1 MTARSRSV
9 RSLSTAVE
17 HRIDRA
23 ARRLLDAGHQPHR
36 PVRLSVTEFLVFGA
50 KQAWACTFGAL
61 LLATMAVVHL
71 TVPVAARNDVLTI
84 AAVLLQIGMLV
95 FGLETVRELRVVLL
109 FHVVGTVMEVF
120 KTHVGSWTYEPSGV
134 LVVLGVPLFSGFM
147 YGAVGSY
154 LVRVYRLF
162 DLRFDRYPRQ
172 WVLAVVAGAVYLNF
186 FAHHV
191 VWDARY
197 VLLAA
202 VVALFARTTMHVR
215 IHRATLRM
223 PVLLAMGLVALVIWF
238 AENVATW
245 AGAWSYPAQ
254 AAAWQ
259 PVAPTKIVAWLLLMV
274 ISVALVT
281 WLYPPV
287 GPIGRVGTTG
297 AVGRVGTTGPVGR
310 VGTTGPGGADR
321 PRSAPSAPRSA
332 GSRRLRGARA
342 ADPHRLGESRSSEAP
357 SARRESS
364 AFRDRA
370 PLG

>member
-1 MTARSRSV
+1 MTV

-23 ARRLLDAGHQPHR
+23 ARRMLDAGHQPHR
-36 PVRLSVTEFLVFGA
+36 PVRLFVTEFLVFGA

-61 LLATMAVVHL
+61 LLTTMAVVHL
-71 TVPVAARNDVLTI
+71 LVPADHRNDVLTI
-84 AAVLLQIGMLV
+84 AAVLLQVGMLV

-120 KTHVGSWTYEPSGV
+120 KTHMGSWTYEPSGV
-134 LVVLGVPLFSGFM
+134 LVVFGVPLFSGFM

-154 LVRVYRLF
+154 MVRVHRLF

-172 WVLAVVAGAVYLNF
+172 WVLALVAAAAYANF
-186 FAHHV
+186 FGHHFL
-191 VWDARY
+191 WDARY
-197 VLLAA
+197 VLLA
-202 VVALFARTTMHVR
+202 VVVVLFARTTMHVR
-215 IHRATLRM
+215 VHRTVLRM
-223 PVLLAMGLVALVIWF
+223 PVLLAMALVALFIWI
-238 AENVATW
+238 AEDVATW
-245 AGAWSYPAQ
+245 AGAWTYPAQ

-281 WLYPPV
+281 WVYPA
-287 GPIGRVGTTG
+287 GRVG
-297 AVGRVGTTGPVGR
+297 
-310 VGTTGPGGADR
+310 GPGGAGREGGPGGPDHLR
-321 PRSAPSAPRSA
+321 PAPSARRSA
-332 GSRRLRGARA
+332 GSRRLRGGRA
-342 ADPHRLGESRSSEAP
+342 ADPHRLAGSRPPEAP

>member
-1 MTARSRSV
+1 MTV

-23 ARRLLDAGHQPHR
+23 ARRVLDAGHQPHR
-36 PVRLSVTEFLVFGA
+36 PLRLALTEFLVFGA

-71 TVPVAARNDVLTI
+71 TVPVGSRNDVTTV
-84 AAVLLQIGMLV
+84 AAVLLQVGMLV

-120 KTHVGSWTYEPSGV
+120 KTHMGSWTYEQSGV

-154 LVRVYRLF
+154 MVRVYRLF

-172 WVLAVVAGAVYLNF
+172 WVLAVVAALVYANF
-186 FAHHV
+186 FGHHF

-197 VLLAA
+197 VLLAL
-202 VVALFARTTMHVR
+202 VVLLFARTTMHARV
-215 IHRATLRM
+215 HRTVLRM
-223 PVLLAMGLVALVIWF
+223 PVLVAMGLVALFIWV

-254 AAAWQ
+254 AAAWH
-259 PVAPTKIVAWLLLMV
+259 PVAPTKIVAWLLLML

-281 WLYPPV
+281 WVYP
-287 GPIGRVGTTG
+287 
-297 AVGRVGTTGPVGR
+297 AVR
-310 VGTTGPGGADR
+310 PGGADHR
-321 PRSAPSAPRSA
+321 GPARHVQRSA

-342 ADPHRLGESRSSEAP
+342 ADPHRLRESRPSGTA

>member
-1 MTARSRSV
+1 MTV

-23 ARRLLDAGHQPHR
+23 ARRVLDAGHQPQR
-36 PVRLSVTEFLVFGA
+36 PLRLALTEFLVFGA

-61 LLATMAVVHL
+61 LLATMAIVHL
-71 TVPVAARNDVLTI
+71 TVPVGSRNDVTTV
-84 AAVLLQIGMLV
+84 AAVLLQVGMLV

-120 KTHVGSWTYEPSGV
+120 KTHMGSWTYEQSGV

-154 LVRVYRLF
+154 MVRVYRLF

-172 WVLAVVAGAVYLNF
+172 WVLAVVAALVYANF
-186 FAHHV
+186 FGHHF

-197 VLLAA
+197 VLLAL
-202 VVALFARTTMHVR
+202 VVLLFARTTMHARV
-215 IHRATLRM
+215 HRTVLRM
-223 PVLLAMGLVALVIWF
+223 PVLVAMGLVALFIWV

-254 AAAWQ
+254 AAAWH
-259 PVAPTKIVAWLLLMV
+259 PVAPTKIVAWLLLML

-281 WLYPPV
+281 WVYP
-287 GPIGRVGTTG
+287 
-297 AVGRVGTTGPVGR
+297 AVR
-310 VGTTGPGGADR
+310 PGGADPRGPAR
-321 PRSAPSAPRSA
+321 PVRRSA
-332 GSRRLRGARA
+332 GSRRLRGARS
-342 ADPHRLGESRSSEAP
+342 SRSP
-357 SARRESS
+357 
-364 AFRDRA
+364 
-370 PLG
+370 

>member
-1 MTARSRSV
+1 MTV

-23 ARRLLDAGHQPHR
+23 ARRMLDAGHQPHR
-36 PVRLSVTEFLVFGA
+36 PGRVVVTEFLVFGA

-61 LLATMAVVHL
+61 LLATMAIVHL
-71 TVPVAARNDVLTI
+71 TVPAALQNDVLTV
-84 AAVLLQIGMLV
+84 AAVLLQVGMLV

-109 FHVVGTVMEVF
+109 FHFVGTVMEVF
-120 KTHVGSWTYEPSGV
+120 KTHMGSWAYEPGGA
-134 LVVLGVPLFSGFM
+134 LVVFGVPLFSGFM

-154 LVRVYRLF
+154 MVRVHRLF

-172 WVLAVVAGAVYLNF
+172 WVLAVVAAAVYANF
-186 FAHHV
+186 FGHHF

-202 VVALFARTTMHVR
+202 IVLLFARTTMCVR
-215 IHRATLRM
+215 IHRSEVRM
-223 PVLLAMGLVALVIWF
+223 PVLVAMGLVAVCIWL

-254 AAAWQ
+254 AAAWE
-259 PVAPTKIVAWLLLMV
+259 PVAPTKIVAWLLLMT

-281 WLYPPV
+281 WVYPVARPV
-287 GPIGRVGTTG
+287 VP
-297 AVGRVGTTGPVGR
+297 
-310 VGTTGPGGADR
+310 PGGADR
-321 PRSAPSAPRSA
+321 RRPSSRHGRVAGSRSA

-342 ADPHRLGESRSSEAP
+342 ADAHRLRASGSSGSP

-370 PLG
+370 HLG

>member
-1 MTARSRSV
+1 MTV

-17 HRIDRA
+17 ARIDRA

-36 PVRLSVTEFLVFGA
+36 PVRVFVTEFLVFGA
-50 KQAWACTFGAL
+50 KQAWACAFGAL

-71 TVPVAARNDVLTI
+71 TVPAAMRNDVLTI
-84 AAVLLQIGMLV
+84 AAVLLQVGMLV

-120 KTHVGSWTYEPSGV
+120 KTHMGSWTYEPGG
-134 LVVLGVPLFSGFM
+134 LFVVAGVPLFSGFM

-154 LVRVYRLF
+154 MVRVYRLF

-172 WVLAVVAGAVYLNF
+172 WLLAGVAGGIYLNF
-186 FAHHV
+186 FGHHFV
-191 VWDARY
+191 ADARY
-197 VLLAA
+197 VLLAL
-202 VVALFARTTMHVR
+202 VLLLFARTTMHVR

-223 PVLLAMGLVALVIWF
+223 PVLVAMGLVAVFIWA

-254 AAAWQ
+254 LAAWQ
-259 PVAPTKIVAWLLLMV
+259 PVAPTKIVAWFLLMT

-281 WLYPPV
+281 WLYPALPS
-287 GPIGRVGTTG
+287 GRARSTG
-297 AVGRVGTTGPVGR
+297 STGS
-310 VGTTGPGGADR
+310 TGSTAD
-321 PRSAPSAPRSA
+321 
-332 GSRRLRGARA
+332 SRRPRGARA
-342 ADPHRLGESRSSEAP
+342 AGDPRLPSTEPAGPA

>member
-1 MTARSRSV
+1 MTV

-23 ARRLLDAGHQPHR
+23 ARRVLDAGHQPHR
-36 PVRLSVTEFLVFGA
+36 PLRLALTEFLVFGA

-61 LLATMAVVHL
+61 LLATMAIVHL
-71 TVPVAARNDVLTI
+71 TVPVDLRNDVTTV
-84 AAVLLQIGMLV
+84 AAVLLQVGMLV
-95 FGLETVRELRVVLL
+95 FGLETFRELRVVLL

-120 KTHVGSWTYEPSGV
+120 KTHMGSWTYEQSGV

-154 LVRVYRLF
+154 MVRVYRLF

-172 WVLAVVAGAVYLNF
+172 WVLAVAAALVYANF
-186 FAHHV
+186 FGHHF

-197 VLLAA
+197 VLLAL
-202 VVALFARTTMHVR
+202 VVLLFARTTMHARV
-215 IHRATLRM
+215 HRTVLRM
-223 PVLLAMGLVALVIWF
+223 PVLVAMGLVALFIWL

-254 AAAWQ
+254 AAAWH
-259 PVAPTKIVAWLLLMV
+259 PVAPTKIVAWLLLML

-281 WLYPPV
+281 WVYP
-287 GPIGRVGTTG
+287 
-297 AVGRVGTTGPVGR
+297 AVR
-310 VGTTGPGGADR
+310 PGGTDHPAPPR
-321 PRSAPSAPRSA
+321 PARWSA

-342 ADPHRLGESRSSEAP
+342 ADPHRLRGSRPSGAA

-364 AFRDRA
+364 AFRDGA

>member
-1 MTARSRSV
+1 MTV

-23 ARRLLDAGHQPHR
+23 ARRVLDAGHQPHR
-36 PVRLSVTEFLVFGA
+36 PVRLAVTEFLVFGA

-71 TVPVAARNDVLTI
+71 TVPVDLRNDVTTI
-84 AAVLLQIGMLV
+84 AAVLLQVGMLV
-95 FGLETVRELRVVLL
+95 FGLETFRELRVVLL

-120 KTHVGSWTYEPSGV
+120 KTHMGSWTYEQSGV

-172 WVLAVVAGAVYLNF
+172 WVLAILAALVYANF
-186 FAHHV
+186 FGHHF

-197 VLLAA
+197 VLLAL
-202 VVALFARTTMHVR
+202 VVVLFGATTMHARV
-215 IHRATLRM
+215 HRTVLRM
-223 PVLLAMGLVALVIWF
+223 PVLVAMGLVALFIWL

-254 AAAWQ
+254 TAAWH
-259 PVAPTKIVAWLLLMV
+259 PVAPTKIVAWLLLML

-281 WLYPPV
+281 WVYP
-287 GPIGRVGTTG
+287 
-297 AVGRVGTTGPVGR
+297 AVR
-310 VGTTGPGGADR
+310 PGGTDHRGPAR
-321 PRSAPSAPRSA
+321 PARWSA

-342 ADPHRLGESRSSEAP
+342 ADPHRLRGSRPSGAA

>member
-1 MTARSRSV
+1 VTV

-23 ARRLLDAGHQPHR
+23 ARRVLDAGHQPHR
-36 PVRLSVTEFLVFGA
+36 PVRVVVTEFLVFGA

-71 TVPVAARNDVLTI
+71 TVPAAARNDLLTV
-84 AAVLLQIGMLV
+84 AAVLLQLGMLV

-120 KTHVGSWTYEPSGV
+120 KTHAGSWTYEPGGV
-134 LVVLGVPLFSGFM
+134 LVLLGVPLFSGFM

-154 LVRVYRLF
+154 MVRVHRLF

-172 WVLAVVAGAVYLNF
+172 WLLVVVAALVYGNF

-191 VWDARY
+191 VWDARWP
-197 VLLAA
+197 LLAA

-215 IHRATLRM
+215 VHRAVLRM
-223 PVLLAMGLVALVIWF
+223 PVLVAMGLVALFIWL

-259 PVAPTKIVAWLLLMV
+259 PVAPTKIVAWFLLMV

-281 WLYPPV
+281 WVHP
-287 GPIGRVGTTG
+287 
-297 AVGRVGTTGPVGR
+297 A
-310 VGTTGPGGADR
+310 TGPGGAVPVR
-321 PRSAPSAPRSA
+321 PAARAGRSAAPREGAGRSA
-332 GSRRLRGARA
+332 ASRRPRGARA
-342 ADPHRLGESRSSEAP
+342 ADPHRLAESRPSGAA

>member
-1 MTARSRSV
+1 MTV

-23 ARRLLDAGHQPHR
+23 ARRVLDAGHQPHR
-36 PVRLSVTEFLVFGA
+36 PVRLAVTEFLVFGA

-61 LLATMAVVHL
+61 LLAAMAVVHL
-71 TVPVAARNDVLTI
+71 TVPADLRNDVLTVV
-84 AAVLLQIGMLV
+84 AVLLQVAMLV
-95 FGLETVRELRVVLL
+95 FGLETLRELRVVLL
-109 FHVVGTVMEVF
+109 FHVVGTGMEVF
-120 KTHVGSWTYEPSGV
+120 KTHMGSWTYEESGV

-172 WVLAVVAGAVYLNF
+172 WMLAVVAALVYANF
-186 FAHHV
+186 FGHHF

-197 VLLAA
+197 VLLAL
-202 VVALFARTTMHVR
+202 VVLLFGATTMHARV
-215 IHRATLRM
+215 HRTVLRM
-223 PVLLAMGLVALVIWF
+223 PVLLAMVLVALFIWL

-254 AAAWQ
+254 VEAWH
-259 PVAPTKIVAWLLLMV
+259 PVAPTKIVAWLLLML

-281 WLYPPV
+281 WVHPAMPPD
-287 GPIGRVGTTG
+287 R
-297 AVGRVGTTGPVGR
+297 
-310 VGTTGPGGADR
+310 PGGADR
-321 PRSAPSAPRSA
+321 PRPVGRRERSA
-332 GSRRLRGARA
+332 GSRTLRGARA
-342 ADPHRLGESRSSEAP
+342 ADPHRLGASRSSRAP

>member
-1 MTARSRSV
+1 MTV

-17 HRIDRA
+17 ARIDRA

-36 PVRLSVTEFLVFGA
+36 PVRVFVTEFLVFGA
-50 KQAWACTFGAL
+50 KQAWACAFGAL

-71 TVPVAARNDVLTI
+71 TVPAAMRNDVLTI
-84 AAVLLQIGMLV
+84 AAVLLQ
-95 FGLETVRELRVVLL
+95 
-109 FHVVGTVMEVF
+109 VVGTAMEVF
-120 KTHVGSWTYEPSGV
+120 KTHMGSWTYEPGGLFV
-134 LVVLGVPLFSGFM
+134 IAGVPLFSGFM

-154 LVRVYRLF
+154 MVRVYRLF

-172 WVLAVVAGAVYLNF
+172 WLLAVVAGGIYLNF
-186 FAHHV
+186 FGHHFV
-191 VWDARY
+191 ADARY
-197 VLLAA
+197 VLLAL
-202 VVALFARTTMHVR
+202 VLLLFARTTMHVR

-223 PVLLAMGLVALVIWF
+223 PVLVAMALVAVVIWA

-254 AAAWQ
+254 LAVWQ
-259 PVAPTKIVAWLLLMV
+259 PVAPTKIVAWFLLMT

-281 WLYPPV
+281 WLYPALPS
-287 GPIGRVGTTG
+287 GRARSTG
-297 AVGRVGTTGPVGR
+297 
-310 VGTTGPGGADR
+310 
-321 PRSAPSAPRSA
+321 SA
-332 GSRRLRGARA
+332 GSTADSRRPRGARA
-342 ADPHRLGESRSSEAP
+342 AGDPRLPSTEPAGPA

>member
-1 MTARSRSV
+1 MSDPLHSTGRGTARLGTARLGTA
-9 RSLSTAVE
+9 RLGTAVE
-17 HRIDRA
+17 YRIDRA
-23 ARRLLDAGHQPHR
+23 ARRLLDGGHQPHR
-36 PVRLSVTEFLVFGA
+36 PGRLFVTEFLVFGA

-61 LLATMAVVHL
+61 LLATMAVAHVV
-71 TVPVAARNDVLTI
+71 VPADTRNDVLTV

-120 KTHVGSWTYEPSGV
+120 KTHMGSWSYEQSGV

-154 LVRVYRLF
+154 MVRVHRLF
-162 DLRFDRYPRQ
+162 GLRFDRYPRQ
-172 WVLAVVAGAVYLNF
+172 WLLAIVAAGVYLNF
-186 FAHHV
+186 FAHHF

-197 VLLAA
+197 VLLAL
-202 VVALFARTTMHVR
+202 VLLLFARTTMHVR
-215 IHRATLRM
+215 IHRTMLRM
-223 PVLLAMGLVALVIWF
+223 PVLLAMGLVALFIWL

-254 AAAWQ
+254 AAAWH

-281 WLYPPV
+281 WVYPAD
-287 GPIGRVGTTG
+287 R
-297 AVGRVGTTGPVGR
+297 
-310 VGTTGPGGADR
+310 PGGADR
-321 PRSAPSAPRSA
+321 RRPARSVRRSA

-342 ADPHRLGESRSSEAP
+342 ADPHRLAVSRPSEAA

>member
-1 MTARSRSV
+1 MTV

-23 ARRLLDAGHQPHR
+23 ARRVLDAGHQPHR
-36 PVRLSVTEFLVFGA
+36 PLRLALTEFLVFGA

-71 TVPVAARNDVLTI
+71 TVPVGSRNDVTTV
-84 AAVLLQIGMLV
+84 AAVLLQVGMLV

-120 KTHVGSWTYEPSGV
+120 KTHMGSWTYEQSGV

-154 LVRVYRLF
+154 MVRVYRLF

-172 WVLAVVAGAVYLNF
+172 WVLAVLAALVYANF
-186 FAHHV
+186 FGHHF

-197 VLLAA
+197 VLLAL
-202 VVALFARTTMHVR
+202 VVLLFGATTMHARV
-215 IHRATLRM
+215 HRTVLRM
-223 PVLLAMGLVALVIWF
+223 PVLVAMGLVALFIWV

-254 AAAWQ
+254 AAAWH
-259 PVAPTKIVAWLLLMV
+259 PVAPTKIVAWLLLML

-281 WLYPPV
+281 WVYP
-287 GPIGRVGTTG
+287 
-297 AVGRVGTTGPVGR
+297 AVR
-310 VGTTGPGGADR
+310 PGGADHRGPAR
-321 PRSAPSAPRSA
+321 PVRRSA

-342 ADPHRLGESRSSEAP
+342 ADPHRLRESRPSGTA

>member
-1 MTARSRSV
+1 MTV

-23 ARRLLDAGHQPHR
+23 ARRVLDAGHQPHR
-36 PVRLSVTEFLVFGA
+36 PLRIAVTEFLVFGA

-61 LLATMAVVHL
+61 LLATMAIVHL
-71 TVPVAARNDVLTI
+71 TVPVDLRNDVTTI
-84 AAVLLQIGMLV
+84 AAVLLQVGMLV
-95 FGLETVRELRVVLL
+95 FGLETFRELRVVLL

-120 KTHVGSWTYEPSGV
+120 KTHMGSWVYEQSGV

-172 WVLAVVAGAVYLNF
+172 WVLAVVAALVYANF
-186 FAHHV
+186 FGHHF

-197 VLLAA
+197 VLLAL
-202 VVALFARTTMHVR
+202 VVLLFARTTMHARV
-215 IHRATLRM
+215 HRTVLRM
-223 PVLLAMGLVALVIWF
+223 PVLVAMGLVALFIWL

-254 AAAWQ
+254 AAAWH
-259 PVAPTKIVAWLLLMV
+259 PVAPTKIVAWLLLML

-281 WLYPPV
+281 WVYP
-287 GPIGRVGTTG
+287 
-297 AVGRVGTTGPVGR
+297 AVR
-310 VGTTGPGGADR
+310 PGGTDHPAPAR
-321 PRSAPSAPRSA
+321 PARWSA

-342 ADPHRLGESRSSEAP
+342 AAPHRLRGSRPSGAA

>member
-1 MTARSRSV
+1 MTV

-23 ARRLLDAGHQPHR
+23 ARRMLDAGHQPHR
-36 PVRLSVTEFLVFGA
+36 PGRVAVTEFLVFGA
-50 KQAWACTFGAL
+50 KQAWACAFGAL

-71 TVPVAARNDVLTI
+71 TVPAALRNDVLTV
-84 AAVLLQIGMLV
+84 AAVLLQVGMLV

-120 KTHVGSWTYEPSGV
+120 KTHMGSWTYEPGGV

-154 LVRVYRLF
+154 MVRVYRLF

-172 WVLAVVAGAVYLNF
+172 WLLAVVAGAVYANF
-186 FAHHV
+186 FGHHFV
-191 VWDARY
+191 RDARY

-202 VVALFARTTMHVR
+202 IVLLFARTTMRVR
-215 IHRATLRM
+215 IHRSTLRM
-223 PVLLAMGLVALVIWF
+223 PVLVAMGLVALSIWV

-254 AAAWQ
+254 AAAWE
-259 PVAPTKIVAWLLLMV
+259 PVAPTKIVAWLLLMT

-281 WLYPPV
+281 WVHPV
-287 GPIGRVGTTG
+287 ARSVVRT
-297 AVGRVGTTGPVGR
+297 
-310 VGTTGPGGADR
+310 GGADHRR
-321 PRSAPSAPRSA
+321 PPGRAPQAAGSRSA

-342 ADPHRLGESRSSEAP
+342 ADAHRLRASGSSGSP
-357 SARRESS
+357 SARREPS

-370 PLG
+370 HLG

>member
-1 MTARSRSV
+1 MTV

-17 HRIDRA
+17 HRIDLA
-23 ARRLLDAGHQPHR
+23 ARRMLDAGHQPHR
-36 PVRLSVTEFLVFGA
+36 PVRLVVAEFLVFGA

-61 LLATMAVVHL
+61 LLAAMAIAHL
-71 TVPVAARNDVLTI
+71 TVPVGARNDVLTVT
-84 AAVLLQIGMLV
+84 AVLLQVAMLV

-109 FHVVGTVMEVF
+109 FHLVGTAMEVF

-154 LVRVYRLF
+154 MVRVYRLF
-162 DLRFDRYPRQ
+162 DLRFERYPRQ
-172 WVLAVVAGAVYLNF
+172 WLLAVVAALVYLNF
-186 FAHHV
+186 FGHHV

-197 VLLAA
+197 VLLGA
-202 VVALFARTTMHVR
+202 VTLLFARTTMHVR
-215 IHRATLRM
+215 IHGTVLRM
-223 PVLLAMGLVALVIWF
+223 PVLVAMGLVALFIWF

-254 AAAWQ
+254 VAAWQ

-281 WLYPPV
+281 WVYPA
-287 GPIGRVGTTG
+287 I
-297 AVGRVGTTGPVGR
+297 
-310 VGTTGPGGADR
+310 GPGGADR
-321 PRSAPSAPRSA
+321 RRPAAPVRQAAGTRSA
-332 GSRRLRGARA
+332 GSRRLRGGRA
-342 ADPHRLGESRSSEAP
+342 ADPHRLAASRSSGTA

>member
-1 MTARSRSV
+1 MAIV
-9 RSLSTAVE
+9 R
-17 HRIDRA
+17 
-23 ARRLLDAGHQPHR
+23 
-36 PVRLSVTEFLVFGA
+36 
-50 KQAWACTFGAL
+50 
-61 LLATMAVVHL
+61 L
-71 TVPVAARNDVLTI
+71 TVPADARNDVLTV
-84 AAVLLQIGMLV
+84 AAVLLQVAMLV

-120 KTHVGSWTYEPSGV
+120 KTHMGSWTYDPSGV

-154 LVRVYRLF
+154 MVRVYRLF

-172 WVLAVVAGAVYLNF
+172 WQVAVVAALVYCNF
-186 FAHHV
+186 FGHHFV
-191 VWDARY
+191 RDARY
-197 VLLAA
+197 TLLAL
-202 VVALFARTTMHVR
+202 VVVLFVRTTMQVR
-215 IHRATLRM
+215 VHRSVLRM
-223 PVLLAMGLVALVIWF
+223 PVLLAMTLVALFIWF

-254 AAAWQ
+254 AAAWH
-259 PVAPTKIVAWLLLMV
+259 PVAPTKIVAWLLLML

-281 WLYPPV
+281 WVYP
-287 GPIGRVGTTG
+287 
-297 AVGRVGTTGPVGR
+297 AVPSTR
-310 VGTTGPGGADR
+310 PGGADR
-321 PRSAPSAPRSA
+321 PRPAGRAARSA

-342 ADPHRLGESRSSEAP
+342 ADPHRLAESRPSGAA